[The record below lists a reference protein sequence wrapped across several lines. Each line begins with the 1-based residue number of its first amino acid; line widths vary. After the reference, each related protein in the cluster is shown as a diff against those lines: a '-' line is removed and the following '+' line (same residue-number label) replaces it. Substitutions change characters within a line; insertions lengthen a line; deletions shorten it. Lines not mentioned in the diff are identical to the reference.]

1 MSEAPEAQ
9 DGEKPENAAPGSPAA
24 GDLWKRR
31 KAYPALGISVIDA
44 EENEDSLA
52 IKFRGNGATSR
63 NSLDLRTQMLKGRT
77 KEQAELLA
85 IAGGLQK
92 GVEDLL
98 AGRIFHPQ
106 AVADDWVD
114 AVSQPSDS
122 TSSDEHSEGPQ
133 SPAAEKVAPEKAAPE
148 PEAPP
153 VALRHKLVGMPN
165 WAEKE
170 VHSDSQE
177 SHDEEAAIEDSDDD
191 STGSF
196 LYIDPH
202 DIDDVV
208 QEIDDG
214 KLQQQV
220 NLGRAATNRIMYEW
234 KENARVK
241 VMEDLN
247 NWFQERKEKAALDAV
262 AFDDTEAASK
272 AVAAAEFEAI
282 CGIKTSIERK
292 EMALVSS
299 VSGFRQNMDKR
310 IRQHW
315 NAKRKARDDAL
326 AQVHKEEE
334 ERRQQRL
341 RRQQERAAKRFMD
354 IDDQIGELKDSID
367 QVKADIHKQELR
379 QFSVPQ
385 KRKSA
390 VGGNKAT
397 AVLNIIAA
405 QQEEAQILSGK
416 LAVQSQMLETIED
429 ALEKAKAFFSS
440 AAFKNKKVRTLP
452 ADDPAGEMVNEAMIA
467 TMKTVLAQLMFEDE
481 SLAETI
487 SLAISLTNRPGGKK
501 RARNGFLRLDDILQD
516 KEPKHAETTLGGEI
530 VVSSDPIE
538 RQRKLQEIED
548 ECTKLQEEITI
559 LEGVDHI
566 SVDGHSSPGS
576 PRSRADAEEQEETDT
591 RTELE
596 KRHDQAMELLLE
608 TGTATIEAIR
618 QKKAIFTTS
627 GTKGR
632 QKSEGGNSE
641 GDAQEDPSAA
651 IEAAKKELDQQKA
664 KAAQLAQEEK
674 EAKNKLKQLRAVSAK
689 SSASPAM
696 TRIATNLSASGSAG
710 FEVLGGV
717 GSATASDISAESDL
731 EAEPEAMAWLGRSSG
746 FNATGG
752 SGPGSP
758 GSPGGP
764 GSPGSPGSPST
775 GAGGAVAATGTAEAG
790 ATASGGEGVPDV
802 PGGGSS
808 ASSASGAGSVP
819 ASPSALGLRARRRSS
834 IINLEEV
841 QDLSSGLAK
850 QLQENEAARKE
861 LEELQKAIEE
871 LKRRPRELQTPT
883 ARSQAPTSLGTPSLP
898 ATPVSPATTGGDPP
912 SPSKRRSLKMVQTR
926 SEPASPASP
935 ISPGRRSTSRGS
947 RKSLASPRRASARP
961 ATEEEEEAAE
971 EVREQ
976 NATRLKDLIKDVQ
989 KLNEEKDVYEKE
1001 LASIEEKIRKVK
1013 SMDSGGVVAL
1023 LKKDVVAEKKV
1034 DSAEVKEIKG
1044 DIKKKQAQ
1052 VNAMRRTWQEM
1063 QGSNNRRNALIP
1075 GAEEERQRE
1084 IAKRFAHV
1092 LSFLRAARET
1102 ELAEQAK
1109 RAGLVTESNAQVV
1122 GRSASK
1128 FLSAIKKVRVAEPV
1142 ASRGPSPMPPVPD
1155 DKPSERATTYTS
1167 GALLVPGGSPEG
1179 AAKQGFGRLMAEAM
1193 TGQRGVIGPGE
1204 SPDEDAANPRFARRA
1219 SMSLKAAPEEGGRRR
1234 SFDNILMKAK
1244 LKKPKD
1250 EESPSSKVNSAVRFA
1265 PAEEK
1270 SPEP

>member
-1 MSEAPEAQ
+1 
-9 DGEKPENAAPGSPAA
+9 
-24 GDLWKRR
+24 
-31 KAYPALGISVIDA
+31 
-44 EENEDSLA
+44 
-52 IKFRGNGATSR
+52 
-63 NSLDLRTQMLKGRT
+63 
-77 KEQAELLA
+77 
-85 IAGGLQK
+85 
-92 GVEDLL
+92 
-98 AGRIFHPQ
+98 
-106 AVADDWVD
+106 
-114 AVSQPSDS
+114 
-122 TSSDEHSEGPQ
+122 
-133 SPAAEKVAPEKAAPE
+133 
-148 PEAPP
+148 
-153 VALRHKLVGMPN
+153 
-165 WAEKE
+165 
-170 VHSDSQE
+170 
-177 SHDEEAAIEDSDDD
+177 
-191 STGSF
+191 
-196 LYIDPH
+196 

-548 ECTKLQEEITI
+548 ECTKLQ
-559 LEGVDHI
+559 
-566 SVDGHSSPGS
+566 
-576 PRSRADAEEQEETDT
+576 
-591 RTELE
+591 
-596 KRHDQAMELLLE
+596 AMELLLE

-641 GDAQEDPSAA
+641 GDAQEDTSAA

-746 FNATGG
+746 FNAGG

-764 GSPGSPGSPST
+764 GSPASPGSPS
-775 GAGGAVAATGTAEAG
+775 AGGSVAAVGTAEAG

-802 PGGGSS
+802 PG
-808 ASSASGAGSVP
+808 
-819 ASPSALGLRARRRSS
+819 
-834 IINLEEV
+834 
-841 QDLSSGLAK
+841 
-850 QLQENEAARKE
+850 
-861 LEELQKAIEE
+861 
-871 LKRRPRELQTPT
+871 
-883 ARSQAPTSLGTPSLP
+883 
-898 ATPVSPATTGGDPP
+898 
-912 SPSKRRSLKMVQTR
+912 
-926 SEPASPASP
+926 
-935 ISPGRRSTSRGS
+935 
-947 RKSLASPRRASARP
+947 
-961 ATEEEEEAAE
+961 
-971 EVREQ
+971 
-976 NATRLKDLIKDVQ
+976 
-989 KLNEEKDVYEKE
+989 
-1001 LASIEEKIRKVK
+1001 
-1013 SMDSGGVVAL
+1013 
-1023 LKKDVVAEKKV
+1023 
-1034 DSAEVKEIKG
+1034 
-1044 DIKKKQAQ
+1044 
-1052 VNAMRRTWQEM
+1052 
-1063 QGSNNRRNALIP
+1063 
-1075 GAEEERQRE
+1075 
-1084 IAKRFAHV
+1084 
-1092 LSFLRAARET
+1092 
-1102 ELAEQAK
+1102 EQA
-1109 RAGLVTESNAQVV
+1109 
-1122 GRSASK
+1122 
-1128 FLSAIKKVRVAEPV
+1128 F
-1142 ASRGPSPMPPVPD
+1142 
-1155 DKPSERATTYTS
+1155 
-1167 GALLVPGGSPEG
+1167 
-1179 AAKQGFGRLMAEAM
+1179 
-1193 TGQRGVIGPGE
+1193 
-1204 SPDEDAANPRFARRA
+1204 
-1219 SMSLKAAPEEGGRRR
+1219 
-1234 SFDNILMKAK
+1234 
-1244 LKKPKD
+1244 
-1250 EESPSSKVNSAVRFA
+1250 
-1265 PAEEK
+1265 
-1270 SPEP
+1270 